1 VPLRGRG
8 WGVPIVT
15 QKALLSWSGGK
26 DSAMALYEIQR
37 TGGYEI
43 SALLTTVTA
52 DYDRISMH
60 GVRRILLEQQTASLG
75 LPLEEVL
82 ISADMS
88 SEEYGARMREVLERH
103 QARGVSSVVFGDVFL
118 EDVRRYR
125 EDNLSKVGMG
135 GLFPL
140 WGRESRELAHAFI
153 DLGFE
158 AVITCVDTHLLDG
171 GFVGRVFDR
180 QFLSELPASVDPCG
194 ENGAFH
200 SFVYDGPVFGE
211 RIAYTKG
218 ETVLRENR
226 FQYCDLMPVQV
237 GEAPSG
243 SQSSH

>member
-1 VPLRGRG
+1 MTEKA
-8 WGVPIVT
+8 IV
-15 QKALLSWSGGK
+15 SWSGGK
-26 DSAMALYEIQR
+26 DSALALYELLKDGR
-37 TGGYEI
+37 YEVC
-43 SALLTTVTA
+43 ALLTTVTEE
-52 DYDRISMH
+52 YDRISMH
-60 GVRRILLEQQTASLG
+60 GVRRILLEQQAASLG
-75 LPLEEVL
+75 LPLEEVS

-88 SEEYGARMREVLERH
+88 SEKYGARMREVLERH

-125 EDNLSKVGMG
+125 EDNLSKAGMRG
-135 GLFPL
+135 IFPL
-140 WGRESRELAHAFI
+140 WRREPGELAHTFV
-153 DLGFE
+153 DLGFQ

-171 GFVGRVFDR
+171 GFAGRLFDE
-180 QFLSELPASVDPCG
+180 QFLAELPASVDPCG

-243 SQSSH
+243 LQSVN

>member
-1 VPLRGRG
+1 
-8 WGVPIVT
+8 
-15 QKALLSWSGGK
+15 
-26 DSAMALYEIQR
+26 MALHELKKAGNYEV
-37 TGGYEI
+37 
-43 SALLTTVTA
+43 SALLTTVTR
-52 DYDRISMH
+52 DYGRISMH
-60 GVRRILLEQQTASLG
+60 GVRRVLLEQQAASLG
-75 LPLEEVL
+75 LPLEEVS

-88 SEEYGARMREVLERH
+88 GEEYGARMREVLERH

-118 EDVRRYR
+118 EDVRTYR
-125 EDNLSKVGMG
+125 EDNLSKVGMQG
-135 GLFPL
+135 SFPL
-140 WGRESRELAHAFI
+140 WGREPGELVRTFV

-211 RIAYTKG
+211 RIAYTKE

-226 FQYCDLMPVQV
+226 FQYCDLMPVQE

-243 SQSSH
+243 SQSAY

>member
-1 VPLRGRG
+1 VTEK
-8 WGVPIVT
+8 VIV
-15 QKALLSWSGGK
+15 SWSGGK
-26 DSAMALYEIQR
+26 DSALALYELLEAGR
-37 TGGYEI
+37 YEVC
-43 SALLTTVTA
+43 ALLTTVTEE
-52 DYDRISMH
+52 YDRISMH
-60 GVRRILLEQQTASLG
+60 GVRRILLEQQAASLG
-75 LPLEEVL
+75 LPLEEVS

-88 SEEYGARMREVLERH
+88 GEEYGARMREVLERY
-103 QARGVSSVVFGDVFL
+103 QGQGVSSVAFGDVFL

-125 EDNLSKVGMG
+125 EDNLSKVGMRG
-135 GLFPL
+135 IFPL
-140 WGRESRELAHAFI
+140 WGREPGELACTFV

-171 GFVGRVFDR
+171 GLVGRIFDR

-218 ETVLRENR
+218 KVVLRENR

-237 GEAPSG
+237 GEAASG
-243 SQSSH
+243 SQSTY

>member
-1 VPLRGRG
+1 MTEKVL
-8 WGVPIVT
+8 V
-15 QKALLSWSGGK
+15 SWSGGK
-26 DSAMALYEIQR
+26 DSALALYELKKA
-37 TGGYEI
+37 GGYEVC
-43 SALLTTVTA
+43 ALLTTVTEE
-52 DYDRISMH
+52 YDRISMH
-60 GVRRILLEQQTASLG
+60 GVRRALLEQQAASLG
-75 LPLEEVL
+75 LSLEQVS

-103 QARGVSSVVFGDVFL
+103 LARGVSSVVFGDVFL
-118 EDVRRYR
+118 EDVRKYR
-125 EDNLSKVGMG
+125 EDNLSKVGMR

-140 WGRESRELAHAFI
+140 WGRDTGELAHTFV

-158 AVITCVDTHLLDG
+158 AVITCVDTHILDG

-180 QFLSELPASVDPCG
+180 QFLSELPAGVDPCG

-200 SFVYDGPVFGE
+200 SFVYAGPVFGE

-237 GEAPSG
+237 GKAPIG
-243 SQSSH
+243 SQAVY

>member
-1 VPLRGRG
+1 MPLCGRG

-52 DYDRISMH
+52 DYDRVSMH
-60 GVRRILLEQQTASLG
+60 GVRRILLEQQAASLG
-75 LPLEEVL
+75 LPLEQVS

-88 SEEYGARMREVLERH
+88 SEEYGARMREVLERYLA
-103 QARGVSSVVFGDVFL
+103 QGVSGVVFGDIFL

-125 EDNLSKVGMG
+125 EEKLSTVEMRGI
-135 GLFPL
+135 FPL
-140 WGRESRELAHAFI
+140 WGREPRELAQAFI

-158 AVITCVDTHLLDG
+158 AVITCVDSNLLDG
-171 GFVGRVFDR
+171 GFAGRVFDER
-180 QFLSELPASVDPCG
+180 FLAELPASVDPCG

-218 ETVLRENR
+218 EMVLRENR

-243 SQSSH
+243 SQSAY